1 MSVVASLGETLNED
15 VKAVVELKNLD
26 DRIEFADGL
35 VREVVLASGNDSEML
50 NYTFVAK

>member
-1 MSVVASLGETLNED
+1 MSVVAYLGETLNED

-26 DRIEFADGL
+26 ERIQFSDGL
-35 VREVVLASGNDSEML
+35 VREVVLASGNYFEML

>member
-1 MSVVASLGETLNED
+1 MSVVAYLGETLNED
-15 VKAVVELKNLD
+15 LKAVVELKNLD

-35 VREVVLASGNDSEML
+35 VREIVVASGNYFETL